1 MKCFGIIGG
10 FLSYMRTTRPYYLR
24 RQHMRNV
31 LALGAAILCIGSMNV
46 ALAQERLQQSGGS
59 AMGVGTGVGDVSGNA
74 NRVQAFDRNAFLD
87 RLSQPETVMGRV
99 FALDLPQHRL
109 MIETGGAG
117 RLQDEGQ
124 EGKAGYGA
132 RTVMTLHLTERS
144 NMQAIRE
151 LNVGDEVTV
160 QVMEETTQQQPF
172 GTGKKLVSEVSVTNV
187 VATRKGFGG
196 LGQRPDP
203 ANDRAIVMNGGGVT
217 GGVPGAVLPGKI
229 TGTIDTTIGEY
240 TGAAPCWNCEPQPG
254 WGYQTQTKSDYGADA
269 SKPNLVKG
277 ME

>member
-1 MKCFGIIGG
+1 
-10 FLSYMRTTRPYYLR
+10 MRK
-24 RQHMRNV
+24 V
-31 LALGAAILCIGSMNV
+31 LALGAAILCFGSMSV
-46 ALAQERLQQSGGS
+46 AVAQERLQQSSGGS
-59 AMGVGTGVGDVSGNA
+59 SLGVGTGVGDVSGSA
-74 NRVQAFDRNAFLD
+74 NRVQTYDRNNFLD
-87 RLSQPETVMGRV
+87 RLSQPETVMGRI
-99 FALDLPQHRL
+99 FALDLPQRRL
-109 MIETGGAG
+109 LVETGGAG

-132 RTVMTLHLTERS
+132 RTIVTLYLTDRS

-160 QVMEETTQQQPF
+160 QVTEETTKDHPY
-172 GTGKKLVSEVSVTNV
+172 GTGKKLVSEVAVMNI

-203 ANDRAIVMNGGGVT
+203 ANDRAIVMDGGGVT

-229 TGTIDTTIGEY
+229 TGTVDTSIGEY
-240 TGAAPCWNCEPQPG
+240 TGSAPCWNCEPQPG
-254 WGYQTQTKSDYGADA
+254 WGNQSQGTKSDYGTDA

-277 ME
+277 Q